1 MDVAAAVSSCSHG
14 ALQMGDIFMSTEDH
28 RSAAEPDSSN
38 SESCS
43 TMATDFE
50 NANGAMLPDSELVAT
65 GVPLELVSSVLNL
78 ISAHPPKPQLQ
89 LPLLKALAQFLG
101 APDGTDS
108 PGLASKSSAPCATVP
123 NAYLLQEVVPCLAAA
138 IAAACFECT
147 NHGESG
153 LSSLSSNSGGH
164 VVSSESPEVQAEH
177 ATALTN
183 LLAFTIRGGLPDYGS
198 GKVEGVDTV
207 GHAKACVRY
216 HVAQLLASPQFEA
229 CLPSSAGSTRPNVGA
244 TLPVWHFRPPL
255 LHLWLTLC
263 LDVVPI
269 QSTAAETSC
278 ALPLLRLGPRVA
290 IEADTKSERKADS
303 GGLGAPTPEVK
314 TWKLFLFRPWS
325 WNIRAEPSLMSR
337 SLRLLGNND
346 GEVKASVEVV
356 DGHSWLNITDPEFTR
371 KHGLPAKAYI
381 KVESNGDSWAPVPGS
396 TVPAPE
402 VKTWKL
408 SFRKVSG
415 WNMRAEPSLASRSL
429 GILRNSGE
437 AVKASVEVVDGHSWL
452 NVSDPEFT
460 RKHGLPSKA
469 YIKVGVDG
477 EGWTPV
483 PGSTVTPTDCS
494 DLKSRSLTVAAGN
507 GMALDSEAGARRALE
522 RWLEAATME
531 FEASSA
537 ASSGKLMSS
546 VNGSS
551 QTEGL
556 EEMKIDSVNIAVS
569 SGSSTK
575 DQAFVDTPQG
585 GGFGRSDYWQSSGSR
600 PHWIQVG
607 TFARFTS
614 IEIVLT

>member
-1 MDVAAAVSSCSHG
+1 
-14 ALQMGDIFMSTEDH
+14 MSTEDP

-43 TMATDFE
+43 NMATDFE
-50 NANGAMLPDSELVAT
+50 NVNGAMLPDSGLVAT

-138 IAAACFECT
+138 IAAACFEGT

-164 VVSSESPEVQAEH
+164 AVSSESLEVQAEH

-229 CLPSSAGSTRPNVGA
+229 CLPSSAGSSRPNVGA

-263 LDVVPI
+263 LDIAPI
-269 QSTAAETSC
+269 QSTAAETPC

-290 IEADTKSERKADS
+290 TGADTKTDGEADS

-314 TWKLFLFRPWS
+314 TWKLSIRYS
-325 WNIRAEPSLMSR
+325 GGHRIRAEPSLTSQE
-337 SLRLLGNND
+337 LGVVYNN
-346 GEVKASVEVV
+346 GEEVKASVEVV
-356 DGHSWLNITDPEFTR
+356 DGHEWLNISDPEFTR
-371 KHGLPAKAYI
+371 KHGLPSKAYS
-381 KVESNGDSWAPVPGS
+381 KVDAGGEGWAPVPGS

-429 GILRNSGE
+429 GVLRNSGE
-437 AVKASVEVVDGHSWL
+437 EVTAFVEVVDGHSWL

-469 YIKVGVDG
+469 YIKVEADG

-483 PGSTVTPTDCS
+483 PGSTVTPTDCG

-522 RWLEAATME
+522 RWLEAANME

-537 ASSGKLMSS
+537 ASHGMLVSS
-546 VNGSS
+546 VNGAS

-556 EEMKIDSVNIAVS
+556 EEMKIDSANIAVS

-585 GGFGRSDYWQSSGSR
+585 GGFGRSDYWQSSGR
-600 PHWIQVG
+600 APHWIQVR
-607 TFARFTS
+607 TLN
-614 IEIVLT
+614 IHDY